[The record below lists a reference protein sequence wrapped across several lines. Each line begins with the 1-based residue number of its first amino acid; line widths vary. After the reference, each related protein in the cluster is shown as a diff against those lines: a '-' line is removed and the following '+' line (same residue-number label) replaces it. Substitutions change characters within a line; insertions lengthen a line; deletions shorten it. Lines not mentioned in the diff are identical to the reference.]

1 MKPLRRRDFLKAV
14 GLGSLALGGM
24 GRASAQAIHDGSR
37 IVDAITVSSRG
48 EPAFLEDG
56 KVIQPKREIRVLRDT
71 DVLVVGGGTAG
82 VVAAL
87 AARRAGARV
96 TLVERYGC
104 FGGLWTAGL
113 VLIVLSTHVRSKS
126 GHTKMVRGIGDE
138 VLARIAKC
146 KYGAIDYGADSTRD
160 ATTDPE
166 VTKVVLASM
175 LREAGVDI
183 LLHSWVTN
191 AIMEKDAVKGVL
203 FESKAG
209 CLAVRAKVVVDASGD
224 GDVLDAA
231 GAATSPRRSFV
242 PSMKG
247 VGPSV
252 RPEDIERMARMNAM
266 EDEAGRADRALGLRA
281 QETRANLAESQA
293 HRALQEQ
300 RLEYDRQRLARELQE
315 PDFITKT
322 AIESY
327 VQALAN
333 KQASGLAIEQA
344 VEKEKAL
351 RALGLDERGK
361 AYVNYMNRQG
371 QGGGGAGLQ
380 VMQSGDKFFVAD
392 RTTGTI
398 REIKPETTVGQSL
411 GDALGGFFRR
421 IGILTPNVEELKRRN
436 LQADVRLKEKKLSQ
450 PEKAKP
456 VNEQALA
463 NIALYGEDPEL
474 KAAAIQ
480 TLKER
485 MGVPASKTGQ
495 YVAGQTYDTPKGKAR
510 YLGNDQWELIE

>member
-1 MKPLRRRDFLKAV
+1 MPTTYAPWIQGVQMLKKPEPIGSDYVTELLDGLRKLYPRPVEPVVTPLSPTPTARSPIV
-14 GLGSLALGGM
+14 PAL
-24 GRASAQAIHDGSR
+24 
-37 IVDAITVSSRG
+37 
-48 EPAFLEDG
+48 L
-56 KVIQPKREIRVLRDT
+56 
-71 DVLVVGGGTAG
+71 
-82 VVAAL
+82 
-87 AARRAGARV
+87 
-96 TLVERYGC
+96 
-104 FGGLWTAGL
+104 
-113 VLIVLSTHVRSKS
+113 
-126 GHTKMVRGIGDE
+126 
-138 VLARIAKC
+138 
-146 KYGAIDYGADSTRD
+146 
-160 ATTDPE
+160 
-166 VTKVVLASM
+166 
-175 LREAGVDI
+175 
-183 LLHSWVTN
+183 
-191 AIMEKDAVKGVL
+191 
-203 FESKAG
+203 
-209 CLAVRAKVVVDASGD
+209 
-224 GDVLDAA
+224 AA

-315 PDFITKT
+315 PDALTQT
-322 AIESY
+322 AVNAL
-327 VQALAN
+327 VQNLA
-333 KQASGLAIEQA
+333 GEQA
-344 VEKEKAL
+344 AERMLRRQQDLETWKRSLPLTEEEQADLAYKKAL
-351 RALGLDERGK
+351 TAAAARS
-361 AYVNYMNRQG
+361 G
-371 QGGGGAGLQ
+371 QGGGGADLQ